1 MAQKQKPRYVRWEAA
16 AAKCREEFDKIVA
29 AADELVGA
37 LSDLE
42 DIRGEYEDWFD
53 NLPENLQDSPT
64 GSKLSE
70 LTALD
75 IESVRDDPLGNW
87 NDVELV
93 VEQAEGMDLPMG
105 PGRD

>member
-1 MAQKQKPRYVRWEAA
+1 MPKEKPRYVRWEEAA
-16 AAKCREEFDKIVA
+16 ARCRSEFDKIMA

-42 DIRGEYEDWFD
+42 DIRGEYEDWFT
-53 NLPENLQDSPT
+53 NLPDNLQDSPT
-64 GSKLSE
+64 GAKLAEVSQI
-70 LTALD
+70 D

-93 VEQAEGMDLPMG
+93 VEQAEGVDLPLG